1 MLGSSRSLGTGTEWS
16 GAMPRGPYVF
26 YSSASDVKTF
36 QVCFLYKIVLTE
48 FIHSFLLFFLLAIRG
63 RVSFCDGLMC
73 DKQQPANRSYYANPI
88 NKWGWCFKCSFDVA
102 NWWLAWRL
110 AFHIKSHG
118 FQWRSQNFSGYC
130 FIDHTNSSGC
140 AGCWMCKLS
149 FFIADPYS
157 ANSKCFKPIGSF
169 NNGNC
174 VFRGHSSLLF
184 SSTNT
189 FYDRWCWICR
199 ALATKVDLLWPSLS
213 LRSSPASTLT

>member
-1 MLGSSRSLGTGTEWS
+1 
-16 GAMPRGPYVF
+16 
-26 YSSASDVKTF
+26 
-36 QVCFLYKIVLTE
+36 
-48 FIHSFLLFFLLAIRG
+48 
-63 RVSFCDGLMC
+63 MC
-73 DKQQPANRSYYANPI
+73 DKQQYANRSYYANPI

-102 NWWLAWRL
+102 IWWLTWRL

-174 VFRGHSSLLF
+174 VFRGHSSFDVQFNKHLFWPLVLDLPGFGYKGRPTLAKLVAQIVTGKYIDLGKLLAV
-184 SSTNT
+184 NQVQKEPEP
-189 FYDRWCWICR
+189 Y
-199 ALATKVDLLWPSLS
+199 LLLG
-213 LRSSPASTLT
+213 